1 MTYEVKEISMAEVR
15 VSAEHEYTVR
25 ITGDWR
31 GDLSPIIN
39 KRSRVAIIFPATLST
54 ELPSFNLP
62 NTEVTLMPIPD
73 GEAGKS
79 ATVLSHIW
87 GELAQKNFT
96 RSDLVVAIGG
106 GTVTDLAGFAA
117 ASWLRGID
125 WVAVPTTLAGM
136 VDASVGGKTG
146 INSPYGKNLIGAFH
160 SPISVLIDPSW
171 LRTLSDRDF
180 AAGLAEVVKCGFI
193 DDVEIL
199 NLVSGKSLSDI
210 RNNGTLV
217 NNLIER
223 SIATKAKVVSNDF
236 KESELREILNYG
248 HTFGHAIERVS
259 NYEIRHGEAVS
270 IGMIFV
276 AELACA
282 EGLIDSE
289 LVSRHREVLSS
300 LGLPISLSN
309 IAGGNNWESLFAA
322 MALDKKAR
330 GNSIRFV
337 VLTGVGECSRLES
350 VTEEQLKSAYER
362 VLS

>member
-1 MTYEVKEISMAEVR
+1 MAEVL
-15 VSAEHEYTVR
+15 VSAERDYTVR

-31 GDLSPIIN
+31 GDLSPLIN
-39 KRSRVAIIFPATLST
+39 KRSRVAIIFPATFSS
-54 ELPSFNLP
+54 ELPSFNLA
-62 NTEVTLMPIPD
+62 NTEVTLIPVPD

-79 ATVLSHIW
+79 ARVVDHIW
-87 GELAQKNFT
+87 GELARNNFT
-96 RSDLVVAIGG
+96 RSDLIVAIGG

-146 INSPYGKNLIGAFH
+146 INSPFGKNLIGAFH

-171 LRTLSDRDF
+171 LQTLSDRDF

-193 DDVEIL
+193 DDGEIL
-199 NLVSGKSLSDI
+199 NLLNGKSI
-210 RNNGTLV
+210 NEVRGNHGLV

-223 SIATKAKVVSNDF
+223 SITTKAKVVSNDF

-259 NYEIRHGEAVS
+259 DYGIRHGEAVS

-276 AELACA
+276 AELAHA
-282 EGLIDSE
+282 EGLIDE
-289 LVSRHREVLSS
+289 ALVLRHREVLSS
-300 LGLPISLSN
+300 LGLPTSLSN
-309 IAGGNNWESLFAA
+309 IAGASNWASLYAA

-337 VLTGVGECSRLES
+337 VLKEIGECSRLEGVS
-350 VTEEQLKSAYER
+350 EEQLKYAYER

>member
-1 MTYEVKEISMAEVR
+1 MAEVL
-15 VSAEHEYTVR
+15 VTAEHEYAVR

-39 KRSRVAIIFPATLST
+39 KRSRIAIIFPATLT
-54 ELPSFNLP
+54 AELPTFNLA
-62 NTEVTLMPIPD
+62 NTEVTLVPIPD

-79 ATVLSHIW
+79 AQVLSYIW
-87 GELAQKNFT
+87 AQLAEKNFT
-96 RSDLVVAIGG
+96 RSDLIVAIGG
-106 GTVTDLAGFAA
+106 GTVTDVAGFAA

-180 AAGLAEVVKCGFI
+180 AAGLAEVIKCGFI
-193 DDVEIL
+193 DDSEIL
-199 NLVSGKSLSDI
+199 TMVSGKSLSEI
-210 RNNGTLV
+210 RSNPALV
-217 NNLIER
+217 STLIER
-223 SIATKAKVVSNDF
+223 SVATKAKVVSNDF

-259 NYEIRHGEAVS
+259 DYSIRHGEAVS

-276 AELACA
+276 AELAHA
-282 EGLIDSE
+282 EGLLDSE
-289 LVSRHREVLSS
+289 VVARHRQILSGI
-300 LGLPISLSN
+300 GLPISLRN
-309 IAGGNNWESLFAA
+309 IAGGENWGSLLAA
-322 MALDKKAR
+322 MALDKKSR

-337 VLTGVGECSRLES
+337 VLHAEGECSRLEG